1 MRNFLIILISIFI
14 MSCAGYK
21 PLYSPDSIN
30 YFISEVNF
38 DRKDKISQALSKKLL
53 YSGNQENLRKLVL
66 NLESS
71 LQERVL
77 SNNSKGNPENF
88 ELKIQTN
95 VEILYSNNNS
105 DKLEFS
111 ESLNFNNRSD
121 KFDLAQHRK
130 NTRKLLIDKVFD
142 KIVKNLRT
150 NK

>member
-53 YSGNQENLRKLVL
+53 YSGNQENLRKLTL
-66 NLESS
+66 NLESNF
-71 LQERVL
+71 QERVL
-77 SNNSKGNPENF
+77 SNDSKGNPENF

-95 VEILYSNNNS
+95 LEILDSNNNS
-105 DKLEFS
+105 EKFEFS
-111 ESLNFNNRSD
+111 ESLNYDNRSD
-121 KFDLAQHRK
+121 KFNLAQDRK

-142 KIVKNLRT
+142 KIIRNLRDQ
-150 NK
+150 